1 MRSNPSQ
8 RRLILTAC
16 SLAMLCAVSGC
27 ALFSG
32 NTPPMIVKESQ
43 LNWLEVSYLPGMG
56 KAPMQISLLG
66 SGNIRVRRGTS
77 PQIGDAFSQDV
88 ANVKWNDINVDQI
101 NVEPAQIRN
110 VYQGLV
116 DRGLLRAPDKDF
128 VPSANRGN
136 PLARIIG
143 SLNNEHVARLAIEP
157 ELVGYI
163 RELVKLF
170 DENKHLPETSK

>member
-1 MRSNPSQ
+1 MRA
-8 RRLILTAC
+8 ILFLLKPAAAVA
-16 SLAMLCAVSGC
+16 LAMLCIVSGC
-27 ALFSG
+27 SIFSG
-32 NTPPMIVKESQ
+32 RNRSITVSDSQ
-43 LNWLEVSYLPGMG
+43 LNWLVIGYLPGMG
-56 KAPMQISLLG
+56 KPPVQLSLMG
-66 SGNIRVRRGTS
+66 SGNIRIKRGTS
-77 PQIGDAFSQDV
+77 PQIGNDFSQDV

>member
-1 MRSNPSQ
+1 MRA
-8 RRLILTAC
+8 ILFLLKPAAAVA
-16 SLAMLCAVSGC
+16 LAMLCIVSGC
-27 ALFSG
+27 SIFSG
-32 NTPPMIVKESQ
+32 RNRSITVSDSQ
-43 LNWLEVSYLPGMG
+43 LNWLVIGYLPGMG